1 LVQLEIVPILNMTR
15 SLIIS
20 VLGNYQYN
28 TKKSSGLSPIG
39 VSIKPVTKV
48 IKTPIDNVR
57 LTIENFGPY

>member
-1 LVQLEIVPILNMTR
+1 MTR

-28 TKKSSGLSPIG
+28 NKKSSGLSPIG